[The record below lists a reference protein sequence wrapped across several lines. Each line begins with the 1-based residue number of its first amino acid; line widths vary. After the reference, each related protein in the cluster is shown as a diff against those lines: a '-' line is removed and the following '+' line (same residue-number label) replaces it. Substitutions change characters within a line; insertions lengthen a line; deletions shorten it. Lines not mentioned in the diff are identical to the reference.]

1 MKEFKLQ
8 TSIKLALF
16 VFALTIALVVLWIN
30 TTIINNLREGN
41 RQQLEKVARSY
52 SQSISNST
60 DEELAFII
68 NILLPS
74 LNFPIIIT
82 TEDEI
87 YATMNIDI
95 PYGEKT
101 SKYEDKIWK
110 LADEMDKTFKP
121 FDITRID
128 SDGNK
133 LLVSKIH
140 YGDQKIIRTISW
152 LPFLEIGFAI
162 LFVSISAF
170 GFQLIRANE
179 RNSIYAGMAK
189 ETAHQLGTPISSLLG
204 WVELLKNRML
214 VKKRNKILLSM
225 KNDLARLAEISDR
238 FSKIGSKVSLKQ
250 INLKSLLEKISLY
263 MSERLPKSSKTDIV
277 LSMKKNIKIMG
288 DPVLLSWAFENILK
302 NSIDAIQNK
311 KGKGKISIKV
321 QTKEKQVFITF
332 HDNGKG
338 IKRND
343 WNNIFKPGFSTKN
356 RGWGLGLS
364 LTQRIIKDIHKGMIA
379 VEDSSSKGTK
389 IKIELEVS

>member
-41 RQQLEKVARSY
+41 RQQLEKVAKSY

-95 PYGEKT
+95 PYEKK
-101 SKYEDKIWK
+101 SSEYQNKIWE
-110 LADEMDKTFKP
+110 LTHEMDKAFKP

-128 SDGNK
+128 NDGNK

-162 LFVSISAF
+162 LFISISAF

-204 WVELLKNRML
+204 WVELLKERML
-214 VKKRNKILLSM
+214 VKKRSKILL
-225 KNDLARLAEISDR
+225 
-238 FSKIGSKVSLKQ
+238 
-250 INLKSLLEKISLY
+250 
-263 MSERLPKSSKTDIV
+263 
-277 LSMKKNIKIMG
+277 
-288 DPVLLSWAFENILK
+288 
-302 NSIDAIQNK
+302 
-311 KGKGKISIKV
+311 
-321 QTKEKQVFITF
+321 
-332 HDNGKG
+332 
-338 IKRND
+338 
-343 WNNIFKPGFSTKN
+343 
-356 RGWGLGLS
+356 
-364 LTQRIIKDIHKGMIA
+364 
-379 VEDSSSKGTK
+379 
-389 IKIELEVS
+389 

>member
-16 VFALTIALVVLWIN
+16 VFALTIALVILWIN
-30 TTIINNLREGN
+30 TTIITNLREGN
-41 RQQLEKVARSY
+41 RQQLEKIAESY
-52 SQSISNST
+52 SHSISNST

-82 TEDEI
+82 SGDEI

-95 PYGEKT
+95 PYNKKT
-101 SKYEDKIWK
+101 IEYDQRIRELI
-110 LADEMDKTFKP
+110 LEMDETFKP

-128 SDGNK
+128 SNGDK
-133 LLVSKIH
+133 ILVSKIH
-140 YGDQKIIRTISW
+140 YGDQKIIKTISW

-162 LFVSISAF
+162 LFISISAF

-204 WVELLKNRML
+204 WVELLKERML
-214 VKKRNKILLSM
+214 AKKRNKILVSM
-225 KNDLARLAEISDR
+225 KSDLARLSEISDR
-238 FSKIGSKVSLKQ
+238 FSKIGSKVNL
-250 INLKSLLEKISLY
+250 NEVDLKSLLEKISLY
-263 MSERLPKSSKTDIV
+263 MSERLPKSSNTDII
-277 LSMKKNIKIMG
+277 LSMKKNAKIMG
-288 DPVLLSWAFENILK
+288 DSVLLSWAFENLLK
-302 NSIDAIQNK
+302 NSIDAISNK
-311 KGKGKISIKV
+311 KGKILINVIGVEEYVVII
-321 QTKEKQVFITF
+321 F

-364 LTQRIIKDIHKGMIA
+364 LTQRIIQDIHGGTII
-379 VEDSSSKGTK
+379 VEDSSSNGTK
-389 IKIELEVS
+389 IKIKLKVA

>member
-101 SKYEDKIWK
+101 SKYEDKIWE

-321 QTKEKQVFITF
+321 QRKEKQVRFLHYYI
-332 HDNGKG
+332 
-338 IKRND
+338 
-343 WNNIFKPGFSTKN
+343 
-356 RGWGLGLS
+356 
-364 LTQRIIKDIHKGMIA
+364 
-379 VEDSSSKGTK
+379 
-389 IKIELEVS
+389 

>member
-1 MKEFKLQ
+1 MREFKLQ

-41 RQQLEKVARSY
+41 RQQLEKIAKSY

-60 DEELAFII
+60 DEELTFII

-82 TEDEI
+82 TGDEI

-95 PYGEKT
+95 PYKKKSPKYLGEVK
-101 SKYEDKIWK
+101 K
-110 LADEMDKTFKP
+110 LISEMDKTFKP
-121 FDITRID
+121 FDITRINN
-128 SDGNK
+128 SGEK
-133 LLVSKIH
+133 VLVSKIH
-140 YGDQKIIRTISW
+140 YGDQKIIKTISW

-162 LFVSISAF
+162 LFISISAF

-204 WVELLKNRML
+204 WVELLKERML

-225 KNDLARLAEISDR
+225 KNDLARLSEISDR
-238 FSKIGSKVSLKQ
+238 FSKIGSKVNLKE
-250 INLKSLLEKISLY
+250 IDLKSLLEKISLY
-263 MSERLPKSSKTDIV
+263 MSERLPKSSQTDII
-277 LSMKKNIKIMG
+277 LSIKKNIKIMG
-288 DPVLLSWAFENILK
+288 DPVLLSWAFENLLK
-302 NSIDAIQNK
+302 NSIDAIKKK
-311 KGKGKISIKV
+311 KGKILIKV
-321 QTKEKQVFITF
+321 KIEGQEVSIAF

-364 LTQRIIKDIHKGMIA
+364 LTQRIIQDIHGGTIA
-379 VEDSSSKGTK
+379 VEDSSSRGTK
-389 IKIELEVS
+389 IKIELKVA